1 MDFIFIG
8 VWELSALHG
17 LPYIQQS
24 AYILGIKPHLD
35 RKTGFVGIKRRIS
48 YQSIAEALYIEPH
61 PGIKSGSP
69 SRQQLRRI
77 IKGLEKAGLIEIH
90 SDSRHLIVK
99 CPLAMQD
106 NSAQNK
112 ADTIPTPQVDT
123 KPSSNNQEKSARYE
137 NKSSKA
143 DTSRKVE
150 ADIPHNSNNLCVF
163 VRERF
168 EKFWTIYPQ
177 RQNKPQAFDIFI
189 RLNPSEQLFQQI
201 ILALEAQIQNHQVLT
216 EAGQWVPKWK
226 YPANWLLQ
234 QCWNDELTPIIPKEY
249 RHEKGQRN
257 TIQKSAAEILS
268 ATCGDASF
276 EFEDDTC
283 KPLTDNVIQFN
294 KSGSY

>member
-8 VWELSALHG
+8 AQELSALNG

-24 AYILGIKPHLD
+24 AYVLGIKPHLD
-35 RKTGFVGIKRRIS
+35 RKTGFVGLKRRIS

-90 SDSRHLIVK
+90 SDSKHLIVK
-99 CPLAMQD
+99 CPLAMQN
-106 NSAQNK
+106 NSIQNK
-112 ADTIPTPQVDT
+112 ADTIPTSEGDT
-123 KPSSNNQEKSARYE
+123 KPTTNNQEKSARYE
-137 NKSSKA
+137 HQQPKA
-143 DTSRKVE
+143 DTRQNNK

-168 EKFWTIYPQ
+168 EKFWAIYPQ
-177 RQNKPQAFDIFI
+177 RQNKPQAFDAFI

-201 ILALEAQIQNHQVLT
+201 ISALEAQIQNRQLLT
-216 EAGQWVPKWK
+216 DAGQWLPRWK

-234 QCWNDELTPIIPKEY
+234 QCWNDELMTINTEEHH
-249 RHEKGQRN
+249 HEKGQRN
-257 TIQKSAAEILS
+257 TIKKSAAEILS

-276 EFEDDTC
+276 EFEDDTP
-283 KPLTDNVIQFN
+283 KPFTDNIVQFN
-294 KSGSY
+294 HSGSH